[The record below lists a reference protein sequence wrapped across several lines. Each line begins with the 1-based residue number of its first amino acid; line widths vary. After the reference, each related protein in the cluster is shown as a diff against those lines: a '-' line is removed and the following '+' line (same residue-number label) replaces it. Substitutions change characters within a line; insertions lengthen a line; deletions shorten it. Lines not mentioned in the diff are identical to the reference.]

1 MMQIL
6 SLNQKIIYSIRN
18 LRLIVTNNKTV
29 VCMKNIKTILIIIAS
44 VWLLVK
50 CIGGDNEDTSSTNN
64 QTADYSWIYGTWQL
78 SINGETQ
85 LISFSENGL
94 YTDTYRT
101 NFGSG
106 STMGNF
112 TIESEKNRIRLNESG
127 DDYPSYIEIDGK
139 RLKSNGEYYRK
150 K

>member
-1 MMQIL
+1 
-6 SLNQKIIYSIRN
+6 
-18 LRLIVTNNKTV
+18 
-29 VCMKNIKTILIIIAS
+29 MKNIKTILIIIAS

-106 STMGNF
+106 STMGYF